1 MASEK
6 YTIRQFEKA
15 WLYKDFSEIS
25 EHDFELVYE
34 EYVDIT
40 GAYISQQF
48 DKAVYIRFLA
58 NRINTISNFIKL
70 QILFFEEFKQPY
82 VEKFSIVEDFG
93 YNLEWNGSKEDFLKQ
108 LENMQDSESWVD
120 SDLKIAVKELE
131 DLKKEEKTEVQSDKE
146 KVKNWMN
153 CVNSLVKVGYSI
165 DKDKMTVQELS
176 FIIKYEKDQIQKN
189 GR

>member
-1 MASEK
+1 MMRK
-6 YTIRQFEKA
+6 LLLNFI
-15 WLYKDFSEIS
+15 
-25 EHDFELVYE
+25 
-34 EYVDIT
+34 
-40 GAYISQQF
+40 
-48 DKAVYIRFLA
+48 LA
-58 NRINTISNFIKL
+58 LGLMQTISSL
-70 QILFFEEFKQPY
+70 QAQEAQLIRPDNEVEAQVQRLSEELRCLVCQNQT
-82 VEKFSIVEDFG
+82 IA
-93 YNLEWNGSKEDFLKQ
+93 
-108 LENMQDSESWVD
+108 DSHAG
-120 SDLKIAVKELE
+120 LAE

>member
-1 MASEK
+1 
-6 YTIRQFEKA
+6 
-15 WLYKDFSEIS
+15 
-25 EHDFELVYE
+25 
-34 EYVDIT
+34 
-40 GAYISQQF
+40 
-48 DKAVYIRFLA
+48 
-58 NRINTISNFIKL
+58 
-70 QILFFEEFKQPY
+70 
-82 VEKFSIVEDFG
+82 
-93 YNLEWNGSKEDFLKQ
+93 
-108 LENMQDSESWVD
+108 MQDSESWVD

>member
-15 WLYKDFSEIS
+15 WLYKDFSGIPENEFDS
-25 EHDFELVYE
+25 VYE

-70 QILFFEEFKQPY
+70 QILFFEEFDQPFTK
-82 VEKFSIVEDFG
+82 KFSIVEPFG

-108 LENMQDSESWVD
+108 LENIQDSESWVD

-131 DLKKEEKTEVQSDKE
+131 DLKKTEKSENVSEKE
-146 KVKNWMN
+146 KIQNWMN
-153 CVNSLVKVGYSI
+153 CVNSLIKVGYSI

-176 FIIKYEKDQIQKN
+176 FIIKYEKEQIQKN